1 MTASTRATLRAA
13 IGPGLLMAGAAV
25 GVSHLVQATRGGAE
39 YGLLLIPIV
48 LLACLFKY
56 PFLEFGPRYAAA
68 TGHNLL
74 TGYHRLGNWALGLY
88 IAVTLGTL
96 FIIQAVVTLTTAG
109 LFALVFGLD
118 LSMVVLSALIL
129 AACIAFLM
137 VEAYKGLDLG
147 MKIIMAALSVST
159 VVAVALAFQEAPD
172 WHALSGAREW
182 SNLWTLAGLAFV
194 LALLGWMPIPL
205 DVAAWHS
212 VWTQERARMTGHHP
226 SVREAVFDFR
236 LGFFGATALAL
247 VFMLLGALLMYG
259 SGVGFAPGAAAFS
272 AQLVDLYAQSLGEW
286 SRSLIAIAALTTMF
300 STTLAVTDAYPRV
313 IMATL
318 RALRENSH
326 QPRSSDP
333 DTGAEGRLEWWGY
346 RIALLIV
353 ATGALALIWLAGEQF
368 TRFVDI
374 ATTLSFLS
382 APILAWI
389 TFRAVMSPDMPADA
403 RPGPGLRALAW
414 AGIIFLA
421 GFSLAWLVWRFV
433 L

>member
-1 MTASTRATLRAA
+1 MTTSSRACLRAA

-39 YGLLLIPIV
+39 YGLLLIPVV
-48 LLACLFKY
+48 LLACLLKY

-88 IAVTLGTL
+88 IAVTVGTL

-118 LSMVVLSALIL
+118 LSMVALSALIL
-129 AACIAFLM
+129 AACIVFLM

-147 MKIIMAALSVST
+147 MKIIMAVLSVST
-159 VVAVALAFQEAPD
+159 VVAVALAFQGAPD
-172 WHALSGAREW
+172 WQALSGAPEW
-182 SNLWTLAGLAFV
+182 TELWTLAGLAFV

-212 VWTQERARMTGHHP
+212 IWTQERARSTGHHP
-226 SVREAVFDFR
+226 TVREAVFDFR
-236 LGFFGATALAL
+236 LGYSGATLLAV

-259 SGVGFAPGAAAFS
+259 TGIGFASGAAAFS

-286 SRSLIAIAALTTMF
+286 SRTLIAVAALTAMF

-313 IMATL
+313 IVATI
-318 RALRENSH
+318 RALRENRRA
-326 QPRSSDP
+326 PREMDP
-333 DTGAEGRLEWWGY
+333 AQDRDRRLDWWGY
-346 RIALLIV
+346 RGALVVV
-353 ATGALALIWLAGEQF
+353 AGGALALIWLAGDQF

-374 ATTLSFLS
+374 ATLLSFLS

-389 TFRAVMSPDMPADA
+389 TFRVVMSPEMPAHA
-403 RPGPGLRALAW
+403 RPGAGLRALAW
-414 AGIIFLA
+414 IGIIFLV
-421 GFSLAWLVWRFV
+421 GFSLIWLVWRFWI
-433 L
+433 

>member
-48 LLACLFKY
+48 LMACLFKY

-182 SNLWTLAGLAFV
+182 SNLWTLAGFAFV

-326 QPRSSDP
+326 QPRGSDP

-353 ATGALALIWLAGEQF
+353 ATGALTLIWLAGEQF

>member
-1 MTASTRATLRAA
+1 MRSSSTLRAA

-48 LLACLFKY
+48 LIACLFKY
-56 PFLEFGPRYAAA
+56 PFLEYGPRYAAA

-88 IAVTLGTL
+88 ILVTVGTL

-129 AACIAFLM
+129 ATCIVFLM
-137 VEAYKGLDLG
+137 VEAYRGLDLG

-159 VVAVALAFQEAPD
+159 VAAVALAFQEAPD
-172 WHALSGAREW
+172 LQTLSGAEEW
-182 SNLWTLAGLAFV
+182 SRLWSLAGLAFV

-212 VWTQERARMTGHHP
+212 VWTQERARQTGHWP
-226 SVREAVFDFR
+226 SVREAVLDFR
-236 LGFFGATALAL
+236 LGYAGATLLA
-247 VFMLLGALLMYG
+247 VAFMLLGAVLMYG
-259 SGVGFAPGAAAFS
+259 TGVGFASGAAAFS

-286 SRSLIAIAALTTMF
+286 SRTLIAIAALTTMF

-313 IMATL
+313 IVATIRTL
-318 RALRENSH
+318 REDGH
-326 QPRSSDP
+326 IPRGMDAG
-333 DTGAEGRLEWWGY
+333 DNGQRGLEWWGY
-346 RIALLIV
+346 RLALLVV
-353 ATGALALIWLAGEQF
+353 ASGALLLIWLAGEHF
-368 TRFVDI
+368 TRFVDV
-374 ATTLSFLS
+374 ATLLSFLS

-389 TFRAVMSPDMPADA
+389 TFRVVMSPEMPEEA
-403 RPGPGLRALAW
+403 RPGRRLQALSW
-414 AGIIFLA
+414 AGIVFGL
-421 GFSLAWLVWRFV
+421 GFSIAWLVWRFWA
-433 L
+433 

>member
-1 MTASTRATLRAA
+1 MRPFSTLRAA

-48 LLACLFKY
+48 LIACLFKY
-56 PFLEFGPRYAAA
+56 PFLEYGPRYAAA

-88 IAVTLGTL
+88 ILVTVGTL

-109 LFALVFGLD
+109 LFALVFELD

-129 AACIAFLM
+129 AACIGFLM
-137 VEAYKGLDLG
+137 VGAYRGLDLG

-172 WHALSGAREW
+172 LQTLSGAEEW
-182 SNLWTLAGLAFV
+182 SRLWSLAGLAFV

-212 VWTQERARMTGHHP
+212 VWTQERARQTGHWP

-236 LGFFGATALAL
+236 LGYAGATLLA
-247 VFMLLGALLMYG
+247 VAFMLLGAVLMYG
-259 SGVGFAPGAAAFS
+259 TGVGFASGAAAFS

-286 SRSLIAIAALTTMF
+286 SRTLIAIAALTTMF
-300 STTLAVTDAYPRV
+300 STTLAVTDAYPRIIV
-313 IMATL
+313 TTIRT
-318 RALRENSH
+318 LRENGH
-326 QPRSSDP
+326 NARGMDPRDN
-333 DTGAEGRLEWWGY
+333 GQRGLEWWGY
-346 RIALLIV
+346 RLALLVV
-353 ATGALALIWLAGEQF
+353 AGGALLLIWLAGEHF
-368 TRFVDI
+368 TRFVDV
-374 ATTLSFLS
+374 ATLLSFLS

-389 TFRAVMSPDMPADA
+389 TFRVVMSPEMPVEA
-403 RPGPGLRALAW
+403 RPGRRLQALSW
-414 AGIIFLA
+414 AGIVFGL
-421 GFSLAWLVWRFV
+421 GFSVAWLVWRFWT
-433 L
+433 

>member
-1 MTASTRATLRAA
+1 MTATTRASLRAA

-129 AACIAFLM
+129 AACIGFLM
-137 VEAYKGLDLG
+137 IEAYKGLDLG

-172 WHALSGAREW
+172 WQALSGAPEW

-236 LGFFGATALAL
+236 LGYLGATLLALA
-247 VFMLLGALLMYG
+247 FMLLGALLMYG
-259 SGVGFAPGAAAFS
+259 TGVGFAPGAAAFS
-272 AQLVDLYAQSLGEW
+272 AQLVDLYAHSLGEW

-313 IMATL
+313 IMAIIRT
-318 RALRENSH
+318 LRENGH
-326 QPRSSDP
+326 QAQDMEPPPRGERGLD
-333 DTGAEGRLEWWGY
+333 WWGY
-346 RIALLIV
+346 RIALLVV
-353 ATGALALIWLAGEQF
+353 ATGALTLIWQAGEQF

-389 TFRAVMSPDMPADA
+389 TFRVVMSPDMPADA
-403 RPGPGLRALAW
+403 RPGPGLRGLAW
-414 AGIIFLA
+414 AGIVFLG
-421 GFSLAWLVWRFV
+421 GFSLAWLVWRFAF
-433 L
+433 

>member
-1 MTASTRATLRAA
+1 MTASTRASLRAA

-118 LSMVVLSALIL
+118 LSMVALSALIL
-129 AACIAFLM
+129 ATCIAFLM

-159 VVAVALAFQEAPD
+159 VVAVALAFREAPD
-172 WHALSGAREW
+172 WQALSGAAEW
-182 SNLWTLAGLAFV
+182 SSLWTLAGFAFV

-236 LGFFGATALAL
+236 LGYLGATTLAL
-247 VFMLLGALLMYG
+247 VFMLLGAVLMYG
-259 SGVGFAPGAAAFS
+259 TGVGFAPGAAAFS
-272 AQLVDLYAQSLGEW
+272 AQLVDLYALSLGEW

-313 IMATL
+313 LMAILRTL
-318 RALRENSH
+318 REDSH
-326 QPRSSDP
+326 GAQDMEPGPRGERGLD
-333 DTGAEGRLEWWGY
+333 WWGY
-346 RIALLIV
+346 RIGLLVV
-353 ATGALALIWLAGEQF
+353 ASGALTLIWLAGDQF

-389 TFRAVMSPDMPADA
+389 TFRAVMSPDVPTEA
-403 RPGPGLRALAW
+403 RPGRGLRALAW
-414 AGIIFLA
+414 AGIVFLA
-421 GFSLAWLVWRFV
+421 GFSLAWLVWRFG

>member
-48 LLACLFKY
+48 LMACLFKY

-353 ATGALALIWLAGEQF
+353 ATGALTLIWLAGEQF

>member
-1 MTASTRATLRAA
+1 MTASTLASLRAA

-129 AACIAFLM
+129 AACIVFLM

-172 WHALSGAREW
+172 WQTLSGAPEW
-182 SNLWTLAGLAFV
+182 SSLWTLAGFAFV

-212 VWTQERARMTGHHP
+212 VWTQERARLTGHHP

-236 LGFFGATALAL
+236 LGYLGATLLALA
-247 VFMLLGALLMYG
+247 FMLLGALLMYG
-259 SGVGFAPGAAAFS
+259 TGIGFAPGAAAFS

-286 SRSLIAIAALTTMF
+286 SRTLIAIAALTTMF

-313 IMATL
+313 IMAII
-318 RALRENSH
+318 RALRENGHSM
-326 QPRSSDP
+326 QDMEAPAR
-333 DTGAEGRLEWWGY
+333 AERGLDWWGY
-346 RIALLIV
+346 RVALLVV
-353 ATGALALIWLAGEQF
+353 AAGALTLIWLAGDQF

-382 APILAWI
+382 APILAWL
-389 TFRAVMSPDMPADA
+389 TFRAVMSPDVPDA
-403 RPGPGLRALAW
+403 AKPGPGLRALAW
-414 AGIIFLA
+414 AGIVFLA
-421 GFSLAWLVWRFV
+421 GFSIAWLVWRFV